1 MAKEYY
7 AQSYSVAGQNTSL
20 NQAPLIGSKKNISVS
35 ISYLVFC
42 HGAKMVIPKEHTEL
56 SFLNGWSQFT

>member
-7 AQSYSVAGQNTSL
+7 AQSYSVADQNTSP
-20 NQAPLIGSKKNISVS
+20 NQASLRGKISVS

-42 HGAKMVIPKEHTEL
+42 HGAKMVIPKEHTEF
-56 SFLNGWSQFT
+56 SFLNR